1 MTMRRHS
8 SFHKRR
14 FGQHFLN
21 SKRIAQHIIDCAH
34 VTGESVIEIGAGK
47 GIMTRLI
54 AARADDITAI
64 EIDSTLAARLRQE
77 KIPNTVVLQKD
88 FLAVSLREFRNTVVI
103 GNIPYAI
110 STAIMHKLVSE
121 RESIKRIVLTLQK
134 EFAQRLFAEKG
145 TTQYG
150 PLTLYVGCYFDITK
164 EFVIPARFFT
174 PSPKVNSVV
183 VALEKKKPSITVV
196 DEEKFFAFVNGIFR
210 YRRKSVKNAI
220 EHSVSYTA
228 HGIERKILMKRPAD
242 LSLMDYYLL
251 YSRMKQR

>member
-1 MTMRRHS
+1 MRRRS

-21 SKRIAQHIIDCAH
+21 SKRIAQRIVDCAR

-54 AARADDITAI
+54 AARAHDITAI
-64 EIDSTLAARLRQE
+64 EIDSTLAVRLSRE
-77 KIPNTVVLQKD
+77 KLPNTVVLQKD
-88 FLAVSLREFRNTVVI
+88 FLAVSLKEFRNTVVI

-121 RESIKRIVLTLQK
+121 REFTKRIVLTLQK
-134 EFAQRLFAEKG
+134 EFAQHLFAEKG

-150 PLTLYVGCYFDITK
+150 ALTLYVGCYFDITK
-164 EFVIPARFFT
+164 AFAIPARFFT
-174 PSPKVNSVV
+174 PAPKVNSIVV
-183 VALEKKKPSITVV
+183 ILEKKKPSITV

-210 YRRKSVKNAI
+210 YRRKSLKNAI
-220 EHSVSYTA
+220 EHSMHCVPQ
-228 HGIERKILMKRPAD
+228 GIEKRILMKRPAN
-242 LSLMDYYLL
+242 LSLAEYYLL
-251 YSRMKQR
+251 YSRMEQ